1 MPRRRSKWETFGRIA
16 GGAGQAML
24 QYWLAQQE
32 RKQERELLK
41 MRLENDPRLLMMREQ
56 LGMVQD
62 ILGRDQIEGS
72 PSGEMDDAQ
81 TVTFLGD
88 RHQGLA
94 EIQDRAPIMGIGHPR
109 VDNLFLPE
117 DAPVTPTDV
126 LLAEIP
132 EWGFGTTGTHIGLP
146 GAITEE
152 GVFGGDPATPDVDL
166 SGLDVGPFGEQRRQ
180 QAVQEIAEQT
190 RDVPAPRGSRRPTAG
205 ESPDFKAGT
214 SEIGPEPPMW
224 TGRCQKYFDD
234 KRKADM
240 AGVGEFFETPPGGP
254 CGENEKNPDWQIWMA
269 KQKRAAEAGENVQ
282 CETIEQGTSS
292 YKICF
297 KVADLLEGGGQGIR
311 IGDSKR
317 EEERIDSEITV
328 RREMSTLSGYVNEL
342 ERLIPRIWS
351 EGRTPASIMGTC
363 LDITL
368 TDKVG
373 PLQQWL
379 QQTLRQGEGAEQA
392 GLETDTDLA
401 IREWLRLQQGW
412 AGELARL
419 GGEGSSRLSD
429 QDVSRAQAMLP
440 WCSSTYSDALG
451 AVEQLRRG
459 IARKIEA
466 ARRGYDDRNVFAP
479 EGGMPTEIPAPEASV
494 GVQDAAVPPDAR
506 EISSSGRSAHRP
518 PQNRRRTP

>member
-41 MRLENDPRLLMMREQ
+41 MRLENDPRLLMMRER
-56 LGMVQD
+56 LGAVQD
-62 ILGRDQIEGS
+62 ILGGG
-72 PSGEMDDAQ
+72 PSGETDDGQIVAS
-81 TVTFLGD
+81 LGD
-88 RHQGLA
+88 RYPGIA
-94 EIQDRAPIMGIGHPR
+94 EIQDRAPIMGIGQPR

-117 DAPVTPTDV
+117 DAPVTQTDV
-126 LLAEIP
+126 LLAGIP

-166 SGLDVGPFGEQRRQ
+166 SVVDVGPFGEQRRQ
-180 QAVQEIAEQT
+180 QAVQQIAEQT

-234 KRKADM
+234 KRKADLM
-240 AGVGEFFETPPGGP
+240 GVGEFFETPPGGP

-269 KQKRAAEAGENVQ
+269 KQKRAAEAGENVR

-297 KVADLLEGGGQGIR
+297 KVADLLEGGRQGIR

-317 EEERIDSEITV
+317 EQERIESEITV
-328 RREMSTLSGYVNEL
+328 QREMSTLSGYVEEL
-342 ERLIPRIWS
+342 EKLIPRIWS

-368 TDKVG
+368 TDKIG
-373 PLQQWL
+373 PLQQWW
-379 QQTLRQGEGAEQA
+379 QQTRREYEGAEQA
-392 GLETDTDLA
+392 GVQTDTDLA

-440 WCSSTYSDALG
+440 WCSSTYADAMG
-451 AVEQLRRG
+451 AVTQLRNG

-466 ARRGYDDRNVFAP
+466 ARQGYDERNAFAP
-479 EGGMPTEIPAPEASV
+479 GGGMPTEIPAPEASV
-494 GVQDAAVPPDAR
+494 GVQDAAVPPDAG
-506 EISSSGRSAHRP
+506 EP
-518 PQNRRRTP
+518 LTERTPQGNTVKWRQ